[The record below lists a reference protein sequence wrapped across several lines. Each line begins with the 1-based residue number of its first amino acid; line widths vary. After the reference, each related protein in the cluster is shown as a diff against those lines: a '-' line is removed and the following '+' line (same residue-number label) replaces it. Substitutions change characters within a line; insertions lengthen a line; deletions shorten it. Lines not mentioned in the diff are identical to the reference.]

1 MDAKTNSLN
10 WFEIPAKDIK
20 RAKKFYE
27 ALFRINMEETDM
39 MGMKMAFFPYADG
52 NGKASGG
59 LVQSKMH
66 KPSLTAG
73 PVIYLNANPDLKTVL
88 GRVAKAGGK
97 VTMPKTFIGDGVG
110 HMAFFVDTEGNRMA
124 LHSNK

>member
-1 MDAKTNSLN
+1 MTSEENSLN

-27 ALFRINMEETDM
+27 TIFGIKMQEMDM
-39 MGMKMAFFPYADG
+39 MDMKMAFFPWAAG
-52 NGKASGG
+52 NGKATGG

-66 KPSLTAG
+66 KPSKSGAI
-73 PVIYLNANPDLKTVL
+73 IYLNANPDLKKVL
-88 GRVAKAGGK
+88 AKIEKAGGK
-97 VTMPKTFIGDGVG
+97 VTMPKTKVGEFG
-110 HMAFFVDTEGNRMA
+110 HMAFFHDTEGNSVA